1 MDANQLECC
10 WVGRCKEPQARLREK
25 IEIRGQ
31 LGKQRP
37 ATSEERPCDGADP
50 DLGQELGLMLKTD
63 IRLHGRRLEWGRGQR
78 RNRLTPP
85 PP

>member
-1 MDANQLECC
+1 MDANELECC

-63 IRLHGRRLEWGRGQR
+63 IRLHGRRLEWGRE
-78 RNRLTPP
+78 
-85 PP
+85 